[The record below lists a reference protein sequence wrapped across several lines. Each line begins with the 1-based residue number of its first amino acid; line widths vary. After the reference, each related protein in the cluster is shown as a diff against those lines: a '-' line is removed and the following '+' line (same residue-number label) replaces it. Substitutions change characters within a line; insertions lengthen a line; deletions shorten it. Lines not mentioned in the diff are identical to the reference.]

1 MLWGVI
7 EAMPFMEIMQN
18 DIEKDVRTITRSHVV
33 RFYLWSLRQ
42 TAAFRNLGCSAMFT
56 FLTGLR
62 VAEVRPFHISGETK
76 EGVLVT
82 SAKRK
87 KGQAEVMKLQE
98 WSTRLRVVAARAEQT
113 HSVPRQFLFAN
124 SRGQPYT
131 QSGMG
136 SVWQDAMFEW
146 IATFDTEA
154 AAALARKRA
163 AELEYILPYKK
174 GLKVAKY
181 EADYRLADH
190 AQYFSLQDIRP
201 ATITAKFDQR
211 NVDAYDFAAHAN
223 PSTTHK
229 HYDRRKV
236 KKAGATE

>member
-1 MLWGVI
+1 M
-7 EAMPFMEIMQN
+7 
-18 DIEKDVRTITRSHVV
+18 
-33 RFYLWSLRQ
+33 
-42 TAAFRNLGCSAMFT
+42 
-56 FLTGLR
+56 
-62 VAEVRPFHISGETK
+62 
-76 EGVLVT
+76 LVT

-87 KGQAEVMKLQE
+87 KGQAEVMKLRE
-98 WSTRLRVVAARAEQT
+98 WSTKLRVVVARAEQT

-124 SRGQPYT
+124 SKGQAYT
-131 QSGMG
+131 RSGMG

-146 IATFDTEA
+146 IASFDNEA
-154 AAALARKRA
+154 ATALTRKRA
-163 AELEYILPYKK
+163 AELEYILAYKK

-211 NVDAYDFAAHAN
+211 NINAYDFAAHAN
-223 PSTTHK
+223 PSNTHK
-229 HYDRRKV
+229 HYNRRKV